1 MFKLLWLTP
10 LLLAGLTGC
19 TSNFV
24 PADVGP
30 DGEYIGWHCEGDVSS
45 QDHWRCEKKTM
56 KEGVL
61 VSSPTAPV
69 EDKES
74 VTDEPAIKL
83 AVIEEPVIEGPVTE
97 EPAPTAI
104 LESTSESSPQPILPS
119 SGFTIQLGAYASRQI
134 AESVADSFEIDGPLK
149 TVDILTNGQ
158 RFSVVILGQY
168 NTKEQAQQAAEQLNE
183 TSDDR
188 QINYWIRSMRS
199 LLDAVVK

>member
-1 MFKLLWLTP
+1 VFKLLWLTP

-30 DGEYIGWHCEGDVSS
+30 DGKYIGWHCEGDVSS
-45 QDHWRCEKKTM
+45 RDHWRCEKKTM

-74 VTDEPAIKL
+74 VIEEPAI
-83 AVIEEPVIEGPVTE
+83 E
-97 EPAPTAI
+97 EPAPTVVSKPA
-104 LESTSESSPQPILPS
+104 SDSSPLPALQN
-119 SGFTIQLGAYASRQI
+119 SGFTIQLGAYTSRQI
-134 AESVADSFEIDGPLK
+134 AESVADSFEVDGLLK
-149 TVDILTNGQ
+149 TVDIMTNGQ

-168 NTKEQAQQAAEQLNE
+168 STKEQAQQAAEQLNE
-183 TSDDR
+183 TSDDK

>member
-45 QDHWRCEKKTM
+45 RDHWRCEKKTM

-74 VTDEPAIKL
+74 VTDEPIIKV
-83 AVIEEPVIEGPVTE
+83 AVIEEPLTE

-104 LESTSESSPQPILPS
+104 LESTSESSPQPILPN

-134 AESVADSFEIDGPLK
+134 AESVADSFQIDGPLK

-168 NTKEQAQQAAEQLNE
+168 STKEQAQQAAEQLSE
-183 TSDDR
+183 TPDGK
-188 QINYWIRSMRS
+188 QINYWVRSMRS

>member
-45 QDHWRCEKKTM
+45 RDHWRCEKKTM
-56 KEGVL
+56 KDGVL
-61 VSSPTAPV
+61 VSSPAVPV

-74 VTDEPAIKL
+74 V
-83 AVIEEPVIEGPVTE
+83 IEESLVEKPVTEEPVTE
-97 EPAPTAI
+97 EPAPAVV
-104 LESTSESSPQPILPS
+104 SEPDSDSSPQPTLQN
-119 SGFTIQLGAYASRQI
+119 SGFTIQLGAYTSRQI
-134 AESVADSFEIDGPLK
+134 AESVADSIQIDGPLK

-168 NTKEQAQQAAEQLNE
+168 STKEQAQQAAEQLSE
-183 TSDDR
+183 TPDGK
-188 QINYWIRSMRS
+188 QINYWVRSMRS

>member
-45 QDHWRCEKKTM
+45 RDHWRCEKKTM
-56 KEGVL
+56 KDGVL
-61 VSSPTAPV
+61 VSSPAVPV

-74 VTDEPAIKL
+74 V
-83 AVIEEPVIEGPVTE
+83 IEESLLEKPVTEEPVTE
-97 EPAPTAI
+97 EPAPAVV
-104 LESTSESSPQPILPS
+104 SEPDSDSSPQPALEN
-119 SGFTIQLGAYASRQI
+119 SGFTIQLGAYTSRQI
-134 AESVADSFEIDGPLK
+134 AESVADSFQIDGPLK

-168 NTKEQAQQAAEQLNE
+168 STKEQAQQAAEQLSE
-183 TSDDR
+183 TPDGK
-188 QINYWIRSMRS
+188 QINYWVRSMRS